1 MDRFDHPRRRLD
13 PYPEDWSRLGGFS
26 YRDPLILVRLKDAV
40 RLRTGEDAD
49 FITGAPFGI
58 LVEVDQDVR
67 QITVPPGLIT
77 DLTSVH
83 LIARWIVG
91 RVGPW
96 LEAAIVHDYLY
107 IAWQDQPNP
116 VARDRD
122 RLFAD
127 LVMLAGMKAA
137 RVSLVR
143 RYAIF
148 AAVRVFGGFGYRRR
162 TRDRYADLS
171 DIDWAFA
178 LPGDVLSLSGTLS
191 MPEPPHG

>member
-1 MDRFDHPRRRLD
+1 MDQFDHPRRRHD
-13 PYPEDWSRLGGFS
+13 PYPDHWSRLGGFS
-26 YRDPLILVRLKDAV
+26 YRDPLVLVRLKDAV

-49 FITGAPFGI
+49 FITGAPFGVLI
-58 LVEVDQDVR
+58 EVDRHVR
-67 QITVPPGLIT
+67 KLIVPPGLIT
-77 DLTSVH
+77 DLTSVPV
-83 LIARWIVG
+83 IARWTVG

-107 IAWQDQPNP
+107 IAWQDQPHP

-137 RVSLVR
+137 RVGLLR

-148 AAVRVFGGFGYRRR
+148 AAVRLFGGFGYRRR

-171 DIDWAFA
+171 DVDWAFV
-178 LPGDVLSLSGTLS
+178 LPGEALSLPGTLS
-191 MPEPPHG
+191 IPEPPQG